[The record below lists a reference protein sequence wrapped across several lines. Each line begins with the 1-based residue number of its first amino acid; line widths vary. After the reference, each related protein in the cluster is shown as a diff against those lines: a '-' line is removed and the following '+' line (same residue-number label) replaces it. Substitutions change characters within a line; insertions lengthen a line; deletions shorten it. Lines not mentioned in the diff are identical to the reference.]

1 MSDSATQPEPAGN
14 DVFTSLM
21 APAARLDPYAMYRL
35 LASNGPTLDSGL
47 GAQFV
52 FSHELCLDLLRD
64 RRTSVDERNSLL
76 AGPGD
81 DLPTLIHLDP
91 PDHDRLRRLVQA
103 AFTPRRVDGL
113 RTRAQEIVSRAVPA
127 LDGQE
132 DVDLIEALAYPVPL
146 LIICELLGIPGS
158 DHALVK
164 DWSTVLARSIDPAVL
179 RDENTN
185 AAIAQAQSEFADY
198 LRVLV
203 QHRRRSPS
211 DDLFSALSA
220 RGNETDT
227 LSEPE
232 LLGLALLLLVA
243 GHETTVNLIGNSM
256 LALLRHPDQYRLL
269 HRGAVTARCAV
280 EELLRFDSPVQMT
293 TRIALEDI
301 KLGPQTL
308 AAGNFAVLMLG
319 AANRDPLAMDRPDAL
334 DLTATRRLPH
344 LSFGSGLH
352 HCLGAALARAEA
364 EVVLASLATRYPHMQ
379 LVAEAPIRPS
389 FVLRGRTEL
398 RVSVG
403 RTAPTT

>member
-1 MSDSATQPEPAGN
+1 MNESATQLAPERN

-21 APAARLDPYAMYRL
+21 APAARLDPYAMYRH
-35 LASNGPTLDSGL
+35 LASDGPTLDSGL
-47 GAQFV
+47 GATFV
-52 FSHELCLDLLRD
+52 FSHDLCLDLLRD
-64 RRTSVDERNSLL
+64 KRTSVDERNSFL

-113 RTRAQEIVSRAVPA
+113 RTRAQELVSEVVPA
-127 LDGQE
+127 LEGRE
-132 DVDLIEALAYPVPL
+132 DVDLIDAVAYPVPL
-146 LIICELLGIPGS
+146 LIICELLGIPEA

-179 RDENTN
+179 RDEITN
-185 AAIAQAQSEFADY
+185 SAIAQAQSEFADY

-203 QHRRRSPS
+203 QRRRRSPG
-211 DDLFSALSA
+211 DDLLSALSA
-220 RGNETDT
+220 RGSETDT
-227 LSEPE
+227 LSESE

-269 HRGAVTARCAV
+269 HTGGVSARRAVD
-280 EELLRFDSPVQMT
+280 ELLRFDSPVQMT

-301 KLGPQTL
+301 KLGAQTL
-308 AAGNFAVLMLG
+308 AAGHFAVLMLG
-319 AANRDPLAMDRPDAL
+319 AANRDPIAMDRPDTL
-334 DLTATRRLPH
+334 DLTATRQLSH

-364 EVVLASLATRYPHMQ
+364 EVVLASLATRYPHME

-389 FVLRGRTEL
+389 FVLRGRTQL
-398 RVSVG
+398 RVSMG
-403 RTAPTT
+403 RSA

>member
-1 MSDSATQPEPAGN
+1 MSESATQPDPAGN

-35 LASNGPTLDSGL
+35 LAANGPTLDSGL

-64 RRTSVDERNSLL
+64 RRTSVDERNSFL

-113 RTRAQEIVSRAVPA
+113 RTRAQELVSQAVPA

-203 QHRRRSPS
+203 QHRRHAPS
-211 DDLFSALSA
+211 DDLLSALSA
-220 RGNETDT
+220 RGEETDT

-256 LALLRHPDQYRLL
+256 LALLGHPDQYRLL
-269 HRGAVTARCAV
+269 HSGAVTARCAV

-301 KLGPQTL
+301 KFGRQTL

-319 AANRDPLAMDRPDAL
+319 AANRDPLAMDRPDTL
-334 DLTATRRLPH
+334 DLTATRRLAH

-403 RTAPTT
+403 RTAPAT